1 MRFGKSEWSSFD
13 RGIEREWLLTN
24 GIGGFA
30 SSSII
35 GANSRRYHGLLV
47 ASLEPP
53 VERHLI
59 LSQLHETVVINGEET
74 SLSSFSTGSYI
85 NTGYLFQASFELEP
99 LPVFTYSFRDILI
112 EKTVA
117 LVYGENTAVINYR
130 IRTGSD
136 DVEVKVAPLVN
147 FRDYHGDSSKHY
159 MGFTQK
165 PGRGHTVIQPNGTD
179 IRILIGCSSSGCSSN
194 GSNRNSSGSGGSS
207 SGNVGNNSSIS
218 NSNNSISI
226 RYEAVDGCWFEG
238 MYYPVERERGLHAF
252 EDHYIPGIFTI
263 GANAGSDTSFCFVCT
278 VGREDSGSSAGQTEG
293 TFGQERWYTDGH
305 AGWRAGRYLEAGYG
319 REAIEAEKKRIGS
332 LTAGCRDDFHR
343 ALARSADH
351 FIVYRRSTGSKTII
365 AGYPWFTD
373 WGRDTMISLPGL
385 TLATGRYDDA
395 ADILVTYSRYVR
407 QGLVPNMFPDGG
419 GEPAYNT
426 VDAAL
431 WYFEAIFAYLK
442 KTGNTDLIKTRL
454 YDSMLQIIDSY
465 INGTLHGI
473 RMDEDMLI
481 TAGNENTQLT
491 WMDAKAGDTVFT
503 PRHGKAV
510 EINALWY
517 NALKVMEHVSEML
530 GYDPGRYGRIA
541 DGVKNSFSRAFWYEE
556 GGYLYDVVNGE
567 TRDRRVRPN
576 QVLAVS
582 LSHPVI
588 DGPMARQV
596 VEKVWKELYTAY
608 GLRTLSRGSEEYRG
622 RYAGDVF
629 QRDSAYHQGT
639 VWPWLIGHFITAFSR
654 AFGSEPVYADMP
666 AKFIEPFIDHLR
678 HACLG
683 NISEIFDGDEPL
695 IPRGCIAQAWSVAEV
710 LRAYTEHVP
719 DHMSGTGG
727 VGQCLSHRQ

>member
-30 SSSII
+30 SSTII

-53 VERHLI
+53 VARHLI
-59 LSQLHETVVINGEET
+59 LSQLHETVVINGQVT
-74 SLSSFSTGSYI
+74 SLSSFSTGNYI
-85 NTGYLFQASFELEP
+85 NMGYLFQASFELDP

-117 LVYGENTAVINYR
+117 LVYGENTVVIHYR
-130 IRTGSD
+130 IRTGND
-136 DVEVKVAPLVN
+136 DAEVKVAPLVN
-147 FRDYHGDSSKHY
+147 FRDHHGDSSKHH
-159 MGFTQK
+159 MRFTQK
-165 PGRGHTVIQPNGTD
+165 SGSSHTVIQPYDTD
-179 IRILIGCSSSGCSSN
+179 IRILIGCS
-194 GSNRNSSGSGGSS
+194 GSSS
-207 SGNVGNNSSIS
+207 SGNIDSGRRNSENCDSNSSDG
-218 NSNNSISI
+218 SI

-238 MYYPVERERGLHAF
+238 VYYPVERERGLHAF
-252 EDHYIPGIFTI
+252 EDHYIPGIFRI
-263 GANAGSDTSFCFVCT
+263 EAKAGSDTNFYFVCT
-278 VGREDSGSSAGQTEG
+278 AGREGFSASAGQAGCNTGNHADGYEG
-293 TFGQERWYTDGH
+293 LH
-305 AGWRAGRYLEAGYG
+305 SGRYMDVGRYMDAGYG
-319 REAIEAEKKRIGS
+319 REAIEAEKKRIES

-343 ALARSADH
+343 ALVRSADH

-385 TLATGRYDDA
+385 TLTTGRYEDA
-395 ADILVTYSRYVR
+395 ADILETYSRYVR
-407 QGLVPNMFPDGG
+407 YGLVPNMFPDGG

-431 WYFEAIFAYLK
+431 WYFEAIYKYLR

-481 TAGNENTQLT
+481 AAGSEDTQLT

-530 GYDPGRYGRIA
+530 GYDAGKYGRIA
-541 DGVKNSFSRAFWYEE
+541 DGVKESFAGVFWYEE
-556 GGYLYDVVNGE
+556 GRYLYDVVNGD
-567 TRDRRVRPN
+567 TRDKRVRPN
-576 QVLAVS
+576 QILAVS
-582 LSHPVI
+582 LSYPVI
-588 DGPMARQV
+588 EGPMARQV

-608 GLRTLSRGSEEYRG
+608 GLRTLSSDSEEYRG
-622 RYAGDVF
+622 RYAGDVY

-639 VWPWLIGHFITAFSR
+639 VWPWLIGHFISAFSR
-654 AFGSEPVYADMP
+654 TFGREPFYADMP
-666 AKFIEPFIDHLR
+666 AKFIEPFIDHLQ

-683 NISEIFDGDEPL
+683 SISEIFDGEEPL
-695 IPRGCIAQAWSVAEV
+695 TPRGCIAQAWSVAEV

-727 VGQCLSHRQ
+727 VGQCLFHRQ